1 MNGQVVVMVFLDLN
15 QDVQTVGRMDGM
27 RAGDFKIWKTI
38 LRIPV
43 PGLRASSGSHMDVK
57 FIGDKRDVK
66 RTFCMKEN
74 AAIETRFCPFIKG
87 KVSSL
92 YVYTD

>member
-15 QDVQTVGRMDGM
+15 QDVQTVSRMDGM

-43 PGLRASSGSHMDVK
+43 PGQEHPVGHIWMSNLLE
-57 FIGDKRDVK
+57 I
-66 RTFCMKEN
+66 KEM
-74 AAIETRFCPFIKG
+74 
-87 KVSSL
+87 
-92 YVYTD
+92 